1 MTSSRLLE
9 GKTALVTAAGSG
21 IGRASAEILA
31 ANGAFVMV
39 TDRDAS
45 AAGDTAARIRAAGGT
60 ADAAA
65 LDVANEAALSALF
78 AQVVAERGALNILHN
93 HAGIQIAGAMEAIGA
108 DEMRKS
114 YEINVVAQFAACKA
128 ALPHMR
134 AHGGGVIL
142 NTASNAGVFLDKGML
157 AYITTKSAVITM
169 TKQIA
174 LDYARDGIRVNAL
187 CPGWV
192 DTPFNGP
199 YQAQLGGRA
208 ALEKVVGNLVPM
220 GRFGRPEE
228 IAEAILFLCSDRSS
242 FITGHAL
249 VVDGGECLAGGSNSS
264 V

>member
-1 MTSSRLLE
+1 VSDMLLS

-21 IGRASAEILA
+21 IGRQSAGILA

-39 TDRDAS
+39 TDRDGGLAEE
-45 AAGDTAARIRAAGGT
+45 TAEAIRAAGGIC
-60 ADAAA
+60 ASSAM
-65 LDVANEAALSALF
+65 DVADEAAITGVFDRL
-78 AQVVAERGALNILHN
+78 VRERGALDILHN
-93 HAGIQIAGAMEAIGA
+93 HAGIQIGGALEQIDAG
-108 DEMRKS
+108 DMRRS

-128 ALPHMR
+128 VLPHMR
-134 AHGGGVIL
+134 AQGGGVIL

-199 YQAQLGGRA
+199 YEAQLGGRA
-208 ALEKVVGNLVPM
+208 ALEKVVRDLVPM

-228 IAEAILFLCSDRSS
+228 IAEAVLFLCSDRSS